1 MTRMKEKIKNLFAF
15 MARAWAAGFHG
26 KLGVIMTVIAVFWSI
41 GIFTGKTTLQGFI
54 INIWN
59 LNSAQEQLVAE
70 QAKLHQLQQH
80 IELVHRNSPD
90 YIEELGLKRLNMG
103 DSKTKI
109 LKI

>member
-15 MARAWAAGFHG
+15 MARAWGGGFHG
-26 KLGVIMTVIAVFWSI
+26 KMGVIMVIIAVFWSI

-54 INIWN
+54 INIWR
-59 LNSAQEQLVAE
+59 LNAAQEQLVTE
-70 QAKLHQLQQH
+70 QTKLEQLQKH
-80 IELVHRNSPD
+80 IDLVQKNSPD

-103 DSKTKI
+103 DAKTKI

>member
-1 MTRMKEKIKNLFAF
+1 M
-15 MARAWAAGFHG
+15 
-26 KLGVIMTVIAVFWSI
+26 GVIMTIVAVFWSI
-41 GIFTGKTTLQGFI
+41 GIFTGKTTLQGFV
-54 INIWN
+54 INIWR

-70 QAKLHQLQQH
+70 QAKLDQLKMH
-80 IELVHRNSPD
+80 ISLVQKNSPD

>member
-15 MARAWAAGFHG
+15 TGRAWSAGFHG
-26 KLGVIMTVIAVFWSI
+26 KLGVIMVIIAVFWSV

-54 INIWN
+54 VNIWR
-59 LNSAQEQLVAE
+59 LNAAQEQLQQE
-70 QAKLHQLQQH
+70 QTKLAKLQQH
-80 IELVHRNSPD
+80 ISLVQKNSPD

-103 DSKTKI
+103 DAKTKI

>member
-15 MARAWAAGFHG
+15 MGHAWGAGFHG
-26 KLGVIMTVIAVFWSI
+26 KLGVIMVVVALFWSI

-54 INIWN
+54 INIWR
-59 LNSAQEQLVAE
+59 LNTAQTQLLQEQEKLNTLQHHIDLV
-70 QAKLHQLQQH
+70 QK
-80 IELVHRNSPD
+80 NSPD

-103 DSKTKI
+103 DAKTKI